1 MNFCDVDETKIQ
13 RRHVCWCRRRRTING
28 GVGSPREKPVRWPRL
43 GGCAILAQRWR
54 PTRRRPRR
62 TRHNSIKSFILIC
75 LSRAC
80 PDGEIGRR
88 SGLKIRRPQGRGG
101 SSPPLGTKN
110 KTIKINNLQ
119 RHEPLT
125 TGRRLRCPNNSGAGS
140 GAGFYLVCYLR
151 PRRTKNHAKKSGSQ
165 RARSFREGAW
175 LWHLVGSLLHLY
187 GSVFTL
193 TRPRMEVTGRF
204 RLTKPASRHFR
215 NSCSPTA

>member
-13 RRHVCWCRRRRTING
+13 RRHVCWCRPWSTING

-101 SSPPLGTKN
+101 SSPPLGTKD

-125 TGRRLRCPNNSGAGS
+125 TGGAFVVQTALVPVLVPVCTWFAIFGLGGPKPCQEKWFAKSEEFSRRGLARASGVFATTSMAGSDARRRVVAATRSSCTNSG
-140 GAGFYLVCYLR
+140 
-151 PRRTKNHAKKSGSQ
+151 RR
-165 RARSFREGAW
+165 
-175 LWHLVGSLLHLY
+175 
-187 GSVFTL
+187 
-193 TRPRMEVTGRF
+193 MRF
-204 RLTKPASRHFR
+204 A
-215 NSCSPTA
+215 A

>member
-1 MNFCDVDETKIQ
+1 MKSANPENCHRGSDQPRVHRKSICDKCHLYRYRLTIVVAELFVTAMNFCDVDETKIQ
-13 RRHVCWCRRRRTING
+13 RRHVCWCRRWSRIRG
-28 GVGSPREKPVRWPRL
+28 GVGSPREKPVRWPLL

-101 SSPPLGTKN
+101 SSPPLGTKD

-125 TGRRLRCPNNSGAGS
+125 TGGAFVVQTALVPVLVPVCTRIWCDLVRPVETGYKCFDNNK
-140 GAGFYLVCYLR
+140 LV
-151 PRRTKNHAKKSGSQ
+151 Q
-165 RARSFREGAW
+165 
-175 LWHLVGSLLHLY
+175 
-187 GSVFTL
+187 
-193 TRPRMEVTGRF
+193 
-204 RLTKPASRHFR
+204 
-215 NSCSPTA
+215 